1 MGALPGASDALAE
14 TPEPRARDSAR
25 EISRETSMSTA
36 PATSVVT
43 DIEPLLELFSSYP
56 QESQRAALDTIARVY
71 ATLTVSERTVA
82 PVAQS
87 SRLSAVAPTK
97 LQDELQ
103 SSGNPGAVKMLA
115 TKRLSSTRLAALE
128 ELALT
133 LSDEEAGVLTSAI
146 QARCQHR

>member
-14 TPEPRARDSAR
+14 TPEARARDSAR

-56 QESQRAALDTIARVY
+56 QESQRAALDAIARVY
-71 ATLTVSERTVA
+71 ATLSERTVA
-82 PVAQS
+82 PVPQS